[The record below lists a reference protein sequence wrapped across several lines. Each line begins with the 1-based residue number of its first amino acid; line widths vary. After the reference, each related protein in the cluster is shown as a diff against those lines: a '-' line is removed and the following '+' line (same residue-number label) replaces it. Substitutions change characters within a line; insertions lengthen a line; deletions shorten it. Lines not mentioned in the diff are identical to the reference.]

1 MAHDNSKLAELLA
14 DLDLGNPVAETDRLL
29 EVARVETSTF
39 RDLLGDRVDLV
50 PGTKGSGKS
59 ALFTIFVK
67 FLPDS
72 LLRARRVVV
81 AHGVDDP
88 GDPVFDAFRDEFER
102 LDERDFVAFWCI
114 YLVSL
119 AQEQFIKGPRYAN
132 VLREVGR
139 EVAAFRAACA
149 AARIPEIPAKR
160 SLRAILEWTF
170 NVLKTWRPKLTYRL
184 PDGQGEL
191 GLEFG
196 DNRSD
201 STKETGSPDGRAE
214 LPHYLGDVRRTLEE
228 ILAKANLS
236 IWLMIDRLDEIFPR
250 RSQLERT
257 ALRGLLRAMRVLSS
271 EPIRVKVFLRDDM
284 LEHIVEGDDGFVA
297 LTHVTARQ
305 ADTLRWTMEQIL
317 SLITKRIFA
326 NPQISAYLEIDAERL
341 EASANYRAEIFY
353 KVFPPQVHLGGRQ
366 SSTLT
371 WLYKHCADGRGVVTP
386 RDVLD
391 LLIRAAQR
399 QQDMCRG
406 DAAGSSEWMIG
417 PAALQYGHGELSKR
431 KRITYLQAEFPH
443 LWPHIE
449 KLVGGKAEYSEQAL
463 RETLG
468 VDWRV
473 LVGDL
478 ASIGIFAS
486 TTRHGAPA
494 YTIPF
499 LYRKG
504 LEVTQGRA

>member
-170 NVLKTWRPKLTYRL
+170 NVLKTWRPSSNPTV
-184 PDGQGEL
+184 
-191 GLEFG
+191 
-196 DNRSD
+196 S
-201 STKETGSPDGRAE
+201 GR
-214 LPHYLGDVRRTLEE
+214 T
-228 ILAKANLS
+228 
-236 IWLMIDRLDEIFPR
+236 
-250 RSQLERT
+250 
-257 ALRGLLRAMRVLSS
+257 
-271 EPIRVKVFLRDDM
+271 
-284 LEHIVEGDDGFVA
+284 
-297 LTHVTARQ
+297 
-305 ADTLRWTMEQIL
+305 
-317 SLITKRIFA
+317 
-326 NPQISAYLEIDAERL
+326 
-341 EASANYRAEIFY
+341 
-353 KVFPPQVHLGGRQ
+353 
-366 SSTLT
+366 
-371 WLYKHCADGRGVVTP
+371 TP
-386 RDVLD
+386 SR
-391 LLIRAAQR
+391 
-399 QQDMCRG
+399 M
-406 DAAGSSEWMIG
+406 SW
-417 PAALQYGHGELSKR
+417 K
-431 KRITYLQAEFPH
+431 
-443 LWPHIE
+443 
-449 KLVGGKAEYSEQAL
+449 
-463 RETLG
+463 
-468 VDWRV
+468 
-473 LVGDL
+473 
-478 ASIGIFAS
+478 
-486 TTRHGAPA
+486 
-494 YTIPF
+494 
-499 LYRKG
+499 
-504 LEVTQGRA
+504 